1 MNGGGPESTGHH
13 YRELA
18 RHIFSRNFIF
28 GIVQSGKRA
37 NMGVVQRTGL
47 RSCTP
52 SRFDPVIHPK
62 PHLKYPAF
70 TLIELLVVISI
81 IALLVGILLPV
92 LGNGR
97 EAATRATCGSLH
109 RQAGIARAAYAQD
122 FDNQVPNEARF
133 NGGESTPQVITT
145 GIPQLFDETLGY
157 WAFANDQVVNGG
169 RLITGGYLNEAR
181 ELWCTSPGKITGA
194 VGSATFDSVAD
205 VDDPDVGAQRF
216 VEGVE
221 ALKTTGTATDIQ
233 SGLGTHQWRE
243 SWVEA
248 KDFTLFKQNPSYLSS
263 FQHLLPDDATALSS
277 SQAVQWCF
285 MMPINFSITYSHGDD
300 GSNVLYGDG
309 HVSYLRPTPELI
321 DRLAV
326 NPGSGTFYRKT
337 LWSFFDSDGEDP
349 RFYDRF

>member
-1 MNGGGPESTGHH
+1 MIHT
-13 YRELA
+13 
-18 RHIFSRNFIF
+18 
-28 GIVQSGKRA
+28 KR
-37 NMGVVQRTGL
+37 
-47 RSCTP
+47 RS
-52 SRFDPVIHPK
+52 SHF
-62 PHLKYPAF
+62 AF

-81 IALLVGILLPV
+81 VALLIGILLPV
-92 LGNGR
+92 LGNSR

-133 NGGESTPQVITT
+133 NGGGGTPLVLTT
-145 GIPQLFDETLGY
+145 GVPILFGDQTLGY
-157 WAFANDQVVNGG
+157 WAFAGQEAVNGG
-169 RLITGGYLNEAR
+169 RLITGGYLNDAR
-181 ELWCTSPGKITGA
+181 ELWCTSPGRINGSIL
-194 VGSATFDSVAD
+194 SATFDSVAD

-216 VEGVE
+216 VEGIE
-221 ALKTTGTATDIQ
+221 ALRTTGSAVGIQ

-243 SWVEA
+243 SWVET
-248 KDFTLFKQNPSYLSS
+248 KDFALFKQNPSYLSS

-285 MMPINFSITYSHGDD
+285 MMPINFSVTYSHGDD

-321 DRLAV
+321 DRLSV
-326 NPGSGTFYRKT
+326 NPNSANFYRKT

-349 RFYDRF
+349 RFYDKF